1 MDVVALNRKKVIN
14 FIKTYQHVY
23 GRDPSHSEIKD
34 HLARGAQPEGVS
46 WLNPFEIFLVV
57 KIPLKGV
64 MLM

>member
-1 MDVVALNRKKVIN
+1 MEVVALNRKKVRN
-14 FIKTYQHVY
+14 FIKSYQDVY
-23 GRDPSHSEIKD
+23 GRDLSHSEIKD
-34 HLARGAQPEGVS
+34 HLACGAQPGGVS